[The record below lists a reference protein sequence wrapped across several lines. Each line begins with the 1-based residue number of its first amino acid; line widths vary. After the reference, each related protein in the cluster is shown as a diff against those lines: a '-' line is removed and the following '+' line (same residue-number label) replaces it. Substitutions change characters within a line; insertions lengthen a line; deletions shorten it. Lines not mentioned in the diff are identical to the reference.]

1 MAIKDPKKKVVFQT
15 APAIRVAIA
24 EEFGYKPGEKILKN
38 ELVEGLKM
46 FGKNVYVVDTDFSA
60 DLTILEEGT
69 ELLGRLKK
77 TLTGEKPKS

>member
-1 MAIKDPKKKVVFQT
+1 ML
-15 APAIRVAIA
+15 
-24 EEFGYKPGEKILKN
+24 GE
-38 ELVEGLKM
+38 
-46 FGKNVYVVDTDFSA
+46 NVYVVDTDFSA